1 MKRYGIN
8 TIRIPIAWSNMMVQE
23 KQSDGSTYYR
33 INEAYF
39 DRVEEVI
46 NYCLNEEMYVIIN
59 DHWDGQ
65 WWGMFGDADLSVR
78 AQAWKKYEDMWTPVS
93 YTHLDVYKRQDLGR
107 VLAHSERASF
117 WYWDA
122 KHKQYWTLAA
132 VGLSLIHILR
142 DQEDKNNDGSSDL

>member
-1 MKRYGIN
+1 MTDAEKAALTDADWVKGYETNAGNPVSTQKLFAGLKRYGIN

-78 AQAWKKYEDMWTPVS
+78 AQAWKKYEDRS
-93 YTHLDVYKRQDLGR
+93 GGK
-107 VLAHSERASF
+107 
-117 WYWDA
+117 
-122 KHKQYWTLAA
+122 
-132 VGLSLIHILR
+132 
-142 DQEDKNNDGSSDL
+142 

>member
-1 MKRYGIN
+1 
-8 TIRIPIAWSNMMVQE
+8 MVQE

-65 WWGMFGDADLSVR
+65 WWGMFGDADLICKS
-78 AQAWKKYEDMWTPVS
+78 T
-93 YTHLDVYKRQDLGR
+93 
-107 VLAHSERASF
+107 
-117 WYWDA
+117 
-122 KHKQYWTLAA
+122 
-132 VGLSLIHILR
+132 GLEEI
-142 DQEDKNNDGSSDL
+142 